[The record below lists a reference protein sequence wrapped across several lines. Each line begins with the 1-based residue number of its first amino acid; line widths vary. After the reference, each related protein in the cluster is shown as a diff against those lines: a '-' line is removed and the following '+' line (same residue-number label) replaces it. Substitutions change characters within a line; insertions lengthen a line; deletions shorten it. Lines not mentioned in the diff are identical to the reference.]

1 VRRAANSDGRLT
13 VRILAQPQ
21 GGLYVNTVSSTFEVT
36 IAKDNGAA
44 GDSLDSPIKL
54 NWSWRSPTGNYNAD
68 SRTYSVVGK
77 VDTIA
82 TSKSAPSGMYLDKKF
97 WLDSR
102 GPTWTASS
110 LSRPTPPTAASTD
123 TGRNI
128 SGGGLLRL
136 PHSLACRLL
145 PVTS

>member
-1 VRRAANSDGRLT
+1 MPPQAAQPQGAIVNRLSG
-13 VRILAQPQ
+13 ILAQPQ

-97 WLDSR
+97 WLDL
-102 GPTWTASS
+102 TWTDVDGKQSFTS
-110 LSRPTPPTAASTD
+110 DTAD
-123 TGRNI
+123 
-128 SGGGLLRL
+128 
-136 PHSLACRLL
+136 CR
-145 PVTS
+145 VN